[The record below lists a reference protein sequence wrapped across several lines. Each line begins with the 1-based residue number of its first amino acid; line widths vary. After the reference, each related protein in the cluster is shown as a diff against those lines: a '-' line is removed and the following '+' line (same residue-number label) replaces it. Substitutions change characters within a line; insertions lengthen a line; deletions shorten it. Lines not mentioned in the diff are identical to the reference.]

1 MRLYRSD
8 PLRKQVYDYLRELLF
23 SGRLKAGEFI
33 NQAELTAKLGVSRTP
48 LRDSLMQLEA
58 EGFVSII
65 PCRGV
70 RINPLTRDAIKN
82 IYQISG
88 ALESAAFEAVFPLIK
103 KEQLDVLTELTQS
116 TEALME
122 KDDFDSC
129 YKHNVLFHETIL
141 GLCDNEELLKILRH
155 SRQRLYHF
163 PGVMTPLFTATP
175 SLASWERDYWRQ
187 HRKIIEIFR
196 AGSAQELSDYVR
208 RVHWDF
214 EGVEPQIMAFYQL
227 DNNLNNGFDLNGGKN
242 GDKIKA

>member
-1 MRLYRSD
+1 MLYRSD
-8 PLRKQVYDYLRELLF
+8 PLRKQVYEYLRELLS
-23 SGRLKAGEFI
+23 SGRLKPGEFI
-33 NQAELTAKLGVSRTP
+33 NQAELTAKLKVSRTP

-65 PCRGV
+65 PCKGV

-88 ALESAAFEAVFPLIK
+88 ALESAAFEAVFPFMG
-103 KEQLDVLTELTQS
+103 KERLDGLAEVTRR

-122 KDDFDSC
+122 RGDFGSC
-129 YKHNVLFHETIL
+129 YENNVLFHETVL
-141 GLCDNEELLKILRH
+141 ELCDNEELLKMLRR

-163 PGVMTPLFTATP
+163 PGVMTPLSTAT
-175 SLASWERDYWRQ
+175 LASWEREYWAQ

-196 AGSAQELSDYVR
+196 AGTAAELADYVR

-214 EGVEPQIMAFYQL
+214 EGVESQIMAFYRL
-227 DNNLNNGFDLNGGKN
+227 ENADP
-242 GDKIKA
+242 

>member
-1 MRLYRSD
+1 VTLYRSD

-33 NQAELTAKLGVSRTP
+33 NQAELTARLGVSRTP

-88 ALESAAFEAVFPLIK
+88 ALESAAFETVFPLMK
-103 KEQLDVLTELTQS
+103 KERLDALAEITRR

-122 KDDFDSC
+122 GGDFSSC
-129 YKHNVLFHETIL
+129 YENNVLFHETIL
-141 GLCDNEELLKILRH
+141 ELCDNEELLKMLRR

-163 PGVMTPLFTATP
+163 PGVMTPDLSTANL
-175 SLASWERDYWRQ
+175 SLASWEREYWRQ
-187 HRKIIEIFR
+187 HRKIIDTFR
-196 AGSAQELSDYVR
+196 SGSARELADYIR

-214 EGVEPQIMAFYQL
+214 NGVEAQIMAFYQL
-227 DNNLNNGFDLNGGKN
+227 DDGAGEASGRP
-242 GDKIKA
+242 G